1 MWWVSDARDER
12 GVVAVVV
19 ALLLTV
25 LCGIAALVVDAA
37 AVYAERRELQNGA
50 DAGALAVAQDCALGN
65 CGSYTSTATGLAD
78 ANSED
83 GASTVDDVTIDLA
96 AQTASV
102 STSTDDP
109 EGGTLIPFRFA
120 PIFGIGGE
128 NVDASATAQW
138 GPLANGK
145 GLPLAISTCEW
156 ERTVSDVTDLPSA
169 TVTITFHDGNSTEPC
184 NGPAGQD
191 VPGGFGWLDESGCA
205 TDITVDG
212 GGTTAS
218 SNTGVSVPA
227 GCSLADFPLG
237 TPILFP
243 IFDGASGTGTN
254 GTFHIVGWAAL
265 ELSAYKLAPGNQW
278 TAGSP
283 TCPSPAPAAPLPG
296 GGNGGQPANGGG
308 GGNDAVCLV
317 GRFVDYFEA
326 DGNLG
331 GPGLPNF
338 GVQTAELIA

>member
-1 MWWVSDARDER
+1 MWRLRDETLDER
-12 GVVAVVV
+12 GVVAIIV

-25 LCGIAALVVDAA
+25 LCGIAAFVVDAA

-50 DAGALAVAQDCALGN
+50 DAGALAVAQDCAMGD
-65 CGSYTSTATGLAD
+65 CGSYTSTAAGLAD

-83 GASTVDDVTIDLA
+83 GASNVDDVTIDLA
-96 AQTASV
+96 ARTARV
-102 STSTDDP
+102 STSTNDP
-109 EGGTLIPFRFA
+109 EGGTEVPFRFA
-120 PIFGIGGE
+120 PVFGIGGE

-138 GPLANGK
+138 GPLSHGA
-145 GLPLAISTCEW
+145 GLPLAISMCEW
-156 ERTVSDVTDLPSA
+156 ERMVGDLTDLPSA
-169 TVTITFHDGNSTEPC
+169 TLTIAFHDGNNAEPC

-191 VPGGFGWLDESGCA
+191 IPGGFGWLDESGCA

-218 SNTGVSVPA
+218 SNTGASVPA

-243 IFDGASGTGTN
+243 IFDDADGIGTN
-254 GTFHIVGWAAL
+254 GTFHVVGWAAL

-283 TCPSPAPAAPLPG
+283 TCPTAPTPAP
-296 GGNGGQPANGGG
+296 GG
-308 GGNDAVCLV
+308 GGNAAPGGGSDSVCLI
-317 GRFVDYFEA
+317 GRFVSYFEA
-326 DGNLG
+326 DGQVG
-331 GPGLPNF
+331 GTGLPNF